1 MRDFPDNFMLRISK
15 AQEILGQDPEYQT
28 LLTRLKINE
37 NRYFNTFFR
46 QSDKFVEEGEAKEM
60 SLVQACEQREK
71 ALLIE
76 TAPNGFIYFSG
87 SLNACGSCG
96 I

>member
-28 LLTRLKINE
+28 LLAELKINADKH
-37 NRYFNTFFR
+37 FNTFFR
-46 QSDKFVEEGEAKEM
+46 QSDKFVEEGEAKEV

-76 TAPNGFIYFSG
+76 SAPNGFLYFFG

-96 I
+96 V